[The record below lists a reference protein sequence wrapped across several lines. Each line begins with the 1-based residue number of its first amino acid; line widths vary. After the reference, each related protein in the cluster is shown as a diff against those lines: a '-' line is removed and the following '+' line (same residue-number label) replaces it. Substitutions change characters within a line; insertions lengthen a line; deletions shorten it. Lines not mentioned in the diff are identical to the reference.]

1 MTRYTVLNINIA
13 GMSHTLVWG
22 CCWFYHGICMS
33 YHYGL
38 LLWYPLNGSLY
49 TGARTTLTR
58 YTKRL
63 YIPRTPRT
71 LMHSIATWGKY
82 FVRIGNIHLF
92 NEKKKTSVVI
102 KFCQQHSFN
111 PVCLYARTYTFPFNR
126 VYFCRVIQHYKYLMS
141 TNVYF
146 QEFML
151 R

>member
-1 MTRYTVLNINIA
+1 MTRYTVLNVNIA
-13 GMSHTLVWG
+13 GMSHTLVLG

-71 LMHSIATWGKY
+71 LMHSIATWSKY
-82 FVRIGNIHLF
+82 CVRNGNVHLF
-92 NEKKKTSVVI
+92 NKKKTSVVI
-102 KFCQQHSFN
+102 NFCQQHSFN
-111 PVCLYARTYTFPFNR
+111 PVCLYARTCTFSLNR
-126 VYFCRVIQHYKYLMS
+126 VYFCRVIQQYKYLMS
-141 TNVYF
+141 IMCIFSGIYA
-146 QEFML
+146 
-151 R
+151 